1 MKNLLIWNTV
11 IWGGFLLGSIP
22 FCYFIPKWI
31 KGIDIV
37 SNSKDHNPGASNVFS
52 LCGIS
57 IGIICLFLDIA
68 KGIMT
73 PYYIIH
79 NHMEKNL
86 LFSLVMIAP
95 VLGHAVGM
103 FLSFRGGKSIATTFG
118 VMIALL
124 PVSKIGILLAVIY
137 IVLAGIIRIKPNRK
151 CSIITFSIFGAISP
165 VILTYYN
172 HYSFAL
178 GCMGISIIVL
188 YKHLKSHDVKI
199 QNLENQSKE
208 NQDEESELVKA
219 GKLL

>member
-1 MKNLLIWNTV
+1 MYKRQ
-11 IWGGFLLGSIP
+11 
-22 FCYFIPKWI
+22 
-31 KGIDIV
+31 
-37 SNSKDHNPGASNVFS
+37 
-52 LCGIS
+52 
-57 IGIICLFLDIA
+57 
-68 KGIMT
+68 
-73 PYYIIH
+73 
-79 NHMEKNL
+79 EKNL

-172 HYSFAL
+172 R
-178 GCMGISIIVL
+178 CV
-188 YKHLKSHDVKI
+188 
-199 QNLENQSKE
+199 
-208 NQDEESELVKA
+208 
-219 GKLL
+219 